1 MGALK
6 QPHKQYP
13 VFMVLHLKTMKI
25 GAFAGMA
32 GGFESG
38 RLAYFPFGVHLG
50 ALFVLVV
57 LWTPIRHA
65 NLRAAR
71 ALDQEIEVLETRA

>member
-1 MGALK
+1 MIN
-6 QPHKQYP
+6 PS
-13 VFMVLHLKTMKI
+13 I
-25 GAFAGMA
+25 
-32 GGFESG
+32 
-38 RLAYFPFGVHLG
+38 RL
-50 ALFVLVV
+50 LFVLVV